1 MTDLGTLIVRPGINR
16 TELLDSI
23 FHDTNQRNPNGSVG
37 VQGSTMATLQ
47 HRNKMIV
54 LTSPLPK
61 LQYSGGR
68 PVPKELLSLQT
79 TIGLFNFQETPTW
92 ELYVDGKQV
101 TQLPFTMKYG
111 QRITIKDGVS
121 YIGIIPLPAA
131 NLERDAD
138 VVISR

>member
-23 FHDTNQRNPNGSVG
+23 YHDSNQRNPNGSVG

-47 HRNKMIV
+47 QRNKMIV

-68 PVPKELLSLQT
+68 PVPKELFEPANHHRPVQFPAKPS
-79 TIGLFNFQETPTW
+79 W
-92 ELYVDGKQV
+92 EIYVDG
-101 TQLPFTMKYG
+101 
-111 QRITIKDGVS
+111 R
-121 YIGIIPLPAA
+121 
-131 NLERDAD
+131 R
-138 VVISR
+138 